1 MRLININNIVYEIL
15 YLRINSLSL
24 KIIKSISVF
33 CGSSVGTDPLFKEK
47 ASALGKLLAEENIA
61 LVFGGSRLG
70 LMGVVAD
77 AVMMSSGT
85 VKGVIPEYLFN
96 KNIEHKEITELV
108 VTKNMSDRKNM
119 IIEMSDAFIALPG
132 GYGTL
137 DEIAEVLSLNQLSM
151 ISKPCG
157 LLNVNGY
164 YDHYLAQL
172 EHCVGQKLLRPEHRD
187 ILLHDNDEKKLLEK
201 IKNYKVIDIGKWY

>member
-1 MRLININNIVYEIL
+1 MK
-15 YLRINSLSL
+15 
-24 KIIKSISVF
+24 KIESISVF
-33 CGSSVGTDPLFKEK
+33 CGSSFGADPLFRTK
-47 ASALGKLLAEENIA
+47 AEALGKLLAEEKIT

-77 AVMMSSGT
+77 AVRSNNGI

-96 KNIEHKEITELV
+96 KGIEHKDISELI

-119 IIEMSDAFIALPG
+119 IIEMSDAFIAIPG

-151 ISKPCG
+151 IDKPCG
-157 LLNVNGY
+157 LLNVSNY
-164 YDHYLAQL
+164 YNYFLLQLDHAV
-172 EHCVGQKLLRPEHRD
+172 EHKLLRPEHRD
-187 ILLHDNDEKKLLEK
+187 MLMHDSDEKNLVEK
-201 IKNYKVIDIGKWY
+201 IKKYKTVDIGKWY